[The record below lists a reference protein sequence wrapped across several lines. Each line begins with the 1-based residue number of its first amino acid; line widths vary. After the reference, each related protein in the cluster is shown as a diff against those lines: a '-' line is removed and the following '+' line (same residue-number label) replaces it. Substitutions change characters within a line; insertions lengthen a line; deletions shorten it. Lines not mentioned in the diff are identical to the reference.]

1 MGQSCSTKNTKTNSP
16 AKLKKKSS
24 KENSAKSY
32 YSYASAEDNAR
43 SRTGTQLNLIRAAE
57 NQDYGLANRNTVL
70 VAAYKGNIEEVTEHL
85 SKGFPTNFPLNDSGW
100 TLMHIAAD
108 KGDMALL
115 TLLLECGAEI
125 DITENAENWTPLMVA
140 AMSRKYETV
149 EVLLR
154 KGAKH
159 TMKDK
164 SNKTAMELAMQ
175 YGSIEVG
182 KCLARWA

>member
-1 MGQSCSTKNTKTNSP
+1 MGQSCSTQTSKSKSP
-16 AKLKKKSS
+16 KKAKDKAS
-24 KENSAKSY
+24 KDQSTKSY
-32 YSYASAEDNAR
+32 YSYASAEADSR
-43 SRTGTQLNLIRAAE
+43 SRGGTQRNIVRAAE
-57 NQDYGLANRNTVL
+57 SHDYGLASRNAVL

-85 SKGFPTNFPLNDSGW
+85 SKGFPTNFGLNESGW

-115 TLLLECGAEI
+115 QLVLECGANI
-125 DITENAENWTPLMVA
+125 DITEDAENWTPLMVA
-140 AMSRKYETV
+140 AMNRKYETV
-149 EVLLR
+149 EILLR

-182 KCLARWA
+182 KCLARWS